1 MILSPSQDF
10 YLDFGIKMAVWRNR
24 DDSYDIFLLFFFFLS
39 FQSYISSLMCCQ
51 LWLEIS
57 QSIISRDDKPSYRL
71 PEHIDDH
78 RIQSSLYFSL
88 CCNHFMVISQLSLM
102 IKYSNSEYVFHIN
115 LNFLP
120 MSLESYPIADF
131 N

>member
-1 MILSPSQDF
+1 MLSPSQDF

-24 DDSYDIFLLFFFFLS
+24 DYSYDIFLLFFCLFFL
-39 FQSYISSLMCCQ
+39 QSYISSLMCCQ

-88 CCNHFMVISQLSLM
+88 CHNHFMVINQVSLM
-102 IKYSNSEYVFHIN
+102 SKYSNSEYVFHIN

-120 MSLESYPIADF
+120 RNCESYSIADF